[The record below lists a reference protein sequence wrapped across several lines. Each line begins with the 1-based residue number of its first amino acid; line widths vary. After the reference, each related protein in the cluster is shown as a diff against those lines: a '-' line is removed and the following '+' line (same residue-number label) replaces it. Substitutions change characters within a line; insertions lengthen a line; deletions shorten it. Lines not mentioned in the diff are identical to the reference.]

1 MANIKPENLHAENTN
16 RFGDQGSRTKRQA
29 PRPKQQAS
37 SSKPQAPSLHELAKK
52 FPDKTYRELESIK
65 LKLQAQKFSE

>member
-16 RFGDQGSRTKRQA
+16 RFGDQGSRTKPQA

-65 LKLQAQKFSE
+65 HQATSSKVF